1 MSNDPFKRHGIEH
14 LSPSALNTWRASP
27 GVWALR
33 YLGKMRDDGNAAM
46 WRGTAV
52 ENGMAAL
59 LRGTNLEAA
68 TSAAHQSFDMNAA
81 GEVAEEI
88 TEERALIAPMLK
100 QCLLWN
106 APSPLNASQLKV
118 EHWFEDVSVPVI
130 GYLDFSFE
138 GIDVDLKTTKA
149 CPSSPRSDHVRQ
161 VSLYRVARKRNG
173 GILYVT
179 GKRQQY
185 FDIDSQSMEMALNDL
200 HADALSLMS
209 FLSRVDSAREAIQS
223 LPMDR
228 SHFMF
233 PTKPV
238 PADLLIG
245 RLRRNHV
252 RPRPE

>member
-14 LSPSALNTWRASP
+14 LSPSALNCWRAAP

-33 YLGKMRDDGNAAM
+33 YLGKLKDDGNAAM

-52 ENGMAAL
+52 ENGMAAI
-59 LRGTNLEAA
+59 LRGADMPTGL
-68 TSAAHQSFDMNAA
+68 SAALQSFDLNAQ
-81 GEVAEEI
+81 GEIAEEI
-88 TEERALIAPMLK
+88 SEERELIAPMLK
-100 QCLLWN
+100 QCLLWQ

-118 EHWFEDVSVPVI
+118 EHWFEDVPIPVV
-130 GYLDFSFE
+130 GYLDFAFE

-161 VSLYRVARKRNG
+161 VALYRVARKRAG

-185 FDIDSQSMEMALNDL
+185 FDVDSHSMEAALNDL

-233 PTKPV
+233 PTKPI
-238 PADLLIG
+238 PLDLLMAG
-245 RLRRNHV
+245 
-252 RPRPE
+252 

>member
-27 GVWALR
+27 GIWALR
-33 YLGKMRDDGNAAM
+33 YLGKLKDDGNAAM

-59 LRGTNLEAA
+59 LRGSKLDAA
-68 TSAAHQSFDMNAA
+68 TDIAHQAFDLNAA
-81 GEVAEEI
+81 GEIAEEI
-88 TEERALIAPMLK
+88 SEERNLISPMLE
-100 QCLLWN
+100 QCLRWK
-106 APSPLNASQLKV
+106 PPGDLNASQLKV
-118 EHWFEDVSVPVI
+118 EHWFDDVSVPVI
-130 GYLDFSFE
+130 GYLDFAFD

-149 CPSSPRSDHVRQ
+149 CPSSPRSDHIRQ
-161 VSLYRVARKRNG
+161 VALYRVARKRSG
-173 GILYVT
+173 GVLYVT
-179 GKRQQY
+179 GKRHQY

-209 FLSRVDSAREAIQS
+209 FLSRFGSAREAIQS

-233 PTKPV
+233 PTKPI
-238 PADLLIG
+238 PLDLLMAG
-245 RLRRNHV
+245 
-252 RPRPE
+252 